1 MEESSTI
8 QVGMSEKNPIT
19 DLIDQWK
26 PRRELAEEIGANLET
41 VHKWAASG
49 RIPPR
54 WQAKVIT
61 AAQRRGLWHVT
72 AEWMVLQ
79 HGSIAA

>member
-1 MEESSTI
+1 MT
-8 QVGMSEKNPIT
+8 KNNPIRS
-19 DLIDQWK
+19 LIDAWPNRK
-26 PRRELAEEIGANLET
+26 ALAAEIGANTEA
-41 VHKWAASG
+41 VHKWASSG

-61 AAQRRGLWHVT
+61 AAQQRGLWHVT

-79 HGSIAA
+79 HGSIDA

>member
-1 MEESSTI
+1 MAQKT
-8 QVGMSEKNPIT
+8 PIRE
-19 DLIDQWK
+19 LIDTWPNRK
-26 PRRELAEEIGANLET
+26 ALASEIGANPDA
-41 VHKWAASG
+41 VHKWAQSG

-61 AAQRRGLWHVT
+61 AAQQRGLWHVT